1 LWDHFDEVVGLSF
14 LPYDGGLYRLAPYVE
29 ITEEEY
35 EKTMETHIPINF
47 DLLSDFEKEDMGE
60 GSREIACGG
69 GGCEV

>member
-1 LWDHFDEVVGLSF
+1 MM
-14 LPYDGGLYRLAPYVE
+14 VE